1 MEAAQFEE
9 HNNIV
14 RKVAWHPVS
23 FMQSSG
29 RLQASKVG
37 GKEPFRKRDFSW
49 PMCSECGEHKV
60 FLLQLDMKTFPVE
73 VENSSKLQ
81 SGLLQIFYCPKSFH
95 SSVDVFLVP
104 ESELVPSLQN
114 LAGLAMVKHGI
125 NIDKLPPTL
134 KKWIKIYTEE
144 PIFILSK
151 EAEVASWEEYQGN
164 ADHNFGPEKQLF
176 IYIPVKLWGPWRKVE
191 DEDWIWDCKSCG
203 KENMTV
209 LLMEI
214 NYLFYVEDYDRDVG
228 VEWEDYRVVYITFC
242 LSCQLLSG
250 ISC

>member
-1 MEAAQFEE
+1 ML
-9 HNNIV
+9 N
-14 RKVAWHPVS
+14 
-23 FMQSSG
+23 
-29 RLQASKVG
+29 L
-37 GKEPFRKRDFSW
+37 
-49 PMCSECGEHKV
+49 
-60 FLLQLDMKTFPVE
+60 E

-81 SGLLQIFYCPKSFH
+81 SGLLQVFYCPKSFH

-209 LLMEI
+209 LLMEM
-214 NYLFYVEDYDRDVG
+214 
-228 VEWEDYRVVYITFC
+228 EWEDYRVVYITFC

-250 ISC
+250 ICC